1 MSIVGVSPDLKNQA
15 LSAVARQEIYVP
27 YVQANFGQNQNFTP
41 YTIGLVARA
50 ALDPASLSGAIR
62 GEVRALDKSLPVYDI
77 KPMERIVADSVSQP
91 HFTTLLLAGFAGI
104 ALILV
109 TVGVYGVIS
118 YSVAQRTREIG
129 IRKALGA
136 QTRDVMT
143 LFVGQGLAL
152 ALIGIAIGSVVA
164 FALTRVMT
172 RLLYEV
178 SATDAATFVAVPL
191 LITTVSLMACYIPV
205 RRAVKIDPMIALR
218 QE

>member
-1 MSIVGVSPDLKNQA
+1 VGVVADLKNQA
-15 LSAVARQEIYVP
+15 LNAEARQEMYVP
-27 YVQANFGQNQNFTP
+27 YVQANFAPNQNFTP
-41 YTIGLVARA
+41 YNIGLVVRA
-50 ALDPASLSGAIR
+50 AIDPVSLSSAIR

-77 KPMERIVADSVSQP
+77 KAMDRIVADSISQP
-91 HFTTLLLAGFAGI
+91 HLTTLLLAGFAGI

-109 TVGVYGVIS
+109 TIGVYGVIS

-143 LFVGQGLAL
+143 LFVRQGMAL
-152 ALIGIAIGSVVA
+152 ALIGVTIGLVAA

-172 RLLYEV
+172 KLLYEV
-178 SATDAATFVAVPL
+178 SATDATTFVAAPL
-191 LITTVSLMACYIPV
+191 LITAVALIACYIPV

-218 QE
+218 HE